1 MDFLMCSGNIINEE
15 KQDFRKWYMGWD
27 YDNQKIHAN
36 WEFYNLIK
44 SPFIEKMIYGKDVHI
59 RWNETKAPVYIKH
72 FILMYPDYADA
83 LFLGKGVNTG
93 GCTDM
98 WLEDEE
104 GHFDMSSIGGLKEWQ
119 MEYESKEDS
128 WSEEEEKDFYD
139 RGWKLAKEVRKLL
152 PDNIELVYYYPLLYK
167 YKISKYDTEYKL
179 VPNERTYSLLPIGVR
194 WPNYWTLESDNNI

>member
-1 MDFLMCSGNIINEE
+1 MTT
-15 KQDFRKWYMGWD
+15 RKSMP
-27 YDNQKIHAN
+27 N

-83 LFLGKGVNTG
+83 LFWGKGVNTG

-104 GHFDMSSIGGLKEWQ
+104 GHL
-119 MEYESKEDS
+119 
-128 WSEEEEKDFYD
+128 
-139 RGWKLAKEVRKLL
+139 
-152 PDNIELVYYYPLLYK
+152 
-167 YKISKYDTEYKL
+167 T
-179 VPNERTYSLLPIGVR
+179 
-194 WPNYWTLESDNNI
+194 